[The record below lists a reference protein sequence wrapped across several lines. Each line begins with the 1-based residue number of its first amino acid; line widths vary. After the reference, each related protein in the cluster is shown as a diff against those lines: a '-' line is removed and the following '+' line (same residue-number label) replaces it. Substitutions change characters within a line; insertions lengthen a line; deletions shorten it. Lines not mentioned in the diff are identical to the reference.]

1 MLSEKYS
8 KVCRQEDLIEG
19 IGNRFLINDIDIALF
34 NIKGDIFALCNVCP
48 HQHSALIYKGF
59 IEDNCVICP
68 VHGWKFN
75 LKDGKMNNGGNGLNS
90 YPIKIID
97 GYIYIKAEEKKTN
110 C

>member
-1 MLSEKYS
+1 M
-8 KVCRQEDLIEG
+8 
-19 IGNRFLINDIDIALF
+19 
-34 NIKGDIFALCNVCP
+34 
-48 HQHSALIYKGF
+48 
-59 IEDNCVICP
+59 ICP

-110 C
+110 W